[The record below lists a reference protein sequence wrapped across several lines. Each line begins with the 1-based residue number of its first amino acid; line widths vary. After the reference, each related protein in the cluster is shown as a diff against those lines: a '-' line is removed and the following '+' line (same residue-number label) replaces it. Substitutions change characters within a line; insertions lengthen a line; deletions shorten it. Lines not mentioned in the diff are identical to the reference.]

1 MRRWLTALVLL
12 LVLPVAPAVR
22 AEDEEEE
29 EEEREPTVIEEYFV
43 RVGSNAAAGLN
54 GLVTA
59 PADPVALTVDGD
71 EVFGSP
77 VGGRVLGFGAGSLQA
92 IYRAVMGVSDIALA
106 IVPAMPMLSPVPR
119 YKLLPFEHPEE

>member
-12 LVLPVAPAVR
+12 LVLPVAPAVW
-22 AEDEEEE
+22 ADDEEEE
-29 EEEREPTVIEEYFV
+29 EEEREPTVIEEYFL
-43 RVGSNAAAGLN
+43 RAGSNAAAGLN

-59 PADPVALTVDGD
+59 PADPVALTITGG

-77 VGGRVLGFGAGSLQA
+77 IGGPVLGFGAGSMQA
-92 IYRAVMGVSDIALA
+92 LYRAVMGVSDIALA